1 MTRRARRLA
10 TIAAAGLAACQRGEA
25 PSPAAPEPQAPVA
38 AYAPRLMDGLGDH
51 THPVTTGSEL
61 AQRYFDQGLAL
72 SFGFNHD
79 AAIDSFREAARLDP
93 DCAMCSW
100 GIAFAWGPN
109 INAPMGPEAGRA
121 AWEAIQEAQRRA
133 PKASAVE
140 REYIDALAKRYAA
153 DPNADRA
160 ALDRAFADAMRGLH
174 ERHPDDL
181 DAATLYAESLM
192 DLTPWNYYTPEGKPR
207 EETLVVIRVLESVLE
222 RDPQHIGAN
231 HYLIHT
237 FEEYEPE
244 RAEAAADRL
253 ASLAPDAGHLV
264 HMPTHIYWRVGRYDD
279 AVALNEQAAA
289 ADVAYFAWCRS
300 SKTYA
305 TYYNHNLHF
314 LWAAAASQGR
324 GDLALTTARRL
335 AANIPLEEVP
345 ALPFLEDWWPTPLF
359 TLARF
364 GRWDAVLAEPQ
375 PPDSLRYATAVWHY
389 ARGLALARLGRLD
402 DAQAE
407 YAELEKA
414 ANDPELAKLVF
425 DPAGGTAQERLRVG
439 QHHLRGELAAARG
452 DLEAAAAALEEA
464 VWVQDSMNYI
474 EPPAWYFPARQALGA
489 VLLQDGRAAEA
500 EAVYRKDLEQYP
512 KNGWSL
518 FGLAQ
523 ALRAQDKAQ
532 DAQWAETGFANAWA
546 KADVKLAA
554 SRF

>member
-1 MTRRARRLA
+1 MARSSRGLA
-10 TIAAAGLAACQRGEA
+10 AITAVLLAACQRAEA
-25 PSPAAPEPQAPVA
+25 PAPAPETQAPAVA
-38 AYAPRLMDGLGDH
+38 SAPRLFDGLGGQR
-51 THPVTTGSEL
+51 HPITTSSEL
-61 AQRYFDQGLAL
+61 AQKYFDQGLAL

-93 DCAMCSW
+93 DCAMCFW

-109 INAPMGPEAGRA
+109 INAPMGPEGARA
-121 AWEAIQEAQRRA
+121 AWEALQQAQHRA
-133 PKASAVE
+133 PQASAAE
-140 REYIDALAKRYAA
+140 SEYIDALGKRYSGAP
-153 DPNADRA
+153 DADRG

-192 DLTPWNYYTPEGKPR
+192 DLTPWNYYTEEGKPR
-207 EETLVVIRVLESVLE
+207 EHTIEVIRVLESVLE
-222 RDPQHIGAN
+222 RDPKHIGAN
-231 HYLIHT
+231 HYLIHA
-237 FEEYEPE
+237 FEEYEPA

-253 ASLAPDAGHLV
+253 AGLAPDAGHLV

-279 AVALNEQAAA
+279 AIAYNEQAAA

-314 LWAAAASQGR
+314 LWAAAAAQGR
-324 GDLALTTARRL
+324 SDLALTTARRL
-335 AANIPLEEVP
+335 AANVPVEEVA

-364 GRWDAVLAEPQ
+364 GRWDALLAEPR

-389 ARGLALARLGRLD
+389 ARGLAYTRLSRPD
-402 DAQAE
+402 EAQAE
-407 YAELEKA
+407 YAELEMA
-414 ANDPELAKLVF
+414 ANDAELAKLAF
-425 DPAGGTAQERLRVG
+425 DPAGGTAQQRLRVG
-439 QHHLRGELAAARG
+439 LHHLRGELAAARG

-474 EPPAWYFPARQALGA
+474 EPPAWYFPVRQALGA

-523 ALRAQDKAQ
+523 ALRAQDKGQEA
-532 DAQWAETGFANAWA
+532 DWAETGFANAWA

>member
-1 MTRRARRLA
+1 MARSSRGLA
-10 TIAAAGLAACQRGEA
+10 TITALLLAACPRAEA
-25 PSPAAPEPQAPVA
+25 PAPAPETQAPAVA
-38 AYAPRLMDGLGDH
+38 SAPRLFDGLGGQR
-51 THPVTTGSEL
+51 HPITTSSDL
-61 AQRYFDQGLAL
+61 AQKYFDQGLAL

-93 DCAMCSW
+93 DCALCAW

-407 YAELEKA
+407 YAELEQA

-452 DLEAAAAALEEA
+452 DLEAAASALEEA

>member
-1 MTRRARRLA
+1 MTRRARCLA
-10 TIAAAGLAACQRGEA
+10 TIAAATLAACQRGEA
-25 PSPAAPEPQAPVA
+25 PPPATGTPAPPAAS
-38 AYAPRLMDGLGDH
+38 APRLLDGLGGA
-51 THPVTTGSEL
+51 THPITTRSEL
-61 AQRYFDQGLAL
+61 AQKYFDQGLAL
-72 SFGFNHD
+72 SYGFNHD

-100 GIAFAWGPN
+100 GMAFAWGPN

-121 AWEAIQEAQRRA
+121 AWEALQEAQRRA

-140 REYIDALAKRYAA
+140 REYIDALATRYVA
-153 DPNADRA
+153 DPAADRA

-192 DLTPWNYYTPEGKPR
+192 DLTPWNYYTPDGKPL
-207 EETLVVIRVLESVLE
+207 EHTVEAIRVLESVLARE
-222 RDPQHIGAN
+222 PLHIGAN
-231 HYLIHT
+231 HFLIHA
-237 FEEYEPE
+237 FEEYEPA

-289 ADVAYFAWCRS
+289 ADVAFFAWCRAS
-300 SKTYA
+300 DVYA

-314 LWAAAASQGR
+314 LWAAATTQGR
-324 GDLALTTARRL
+324 ADLALTTARRL
-335 AANIPLEEVP
+335 AANIPLEEVA

-359 TLARF
+359 TLVRF
-364 GRWDAVLAEPQ
+364 GRWDAVLAEPR

-389 ARGLALARLGRLD
+389 ARGLSLARLGRLD
-402 DAQAE
+402 EAQAE
-407 YAELEKA
+407 YAELETA
-414 ANDPELAKLVF
+414 ANDAELAKLVF

-439 QHHLRGELAAARG
+439 QHHLRGELAAVRG
-452 DLEAAAAALEEA
+452 DLEAAASALEEA

-474 EPPAWYFPARQALGA
+474 EPPAWYFPVRQALGA

-500 EAVYRKDLEQYP
+500 EAVYRADLERHP

-532 DAQWAETGFANAWA
+532 DAQWAETGFANAWS
-546 KADVKLAA
+546 KADVKLVA

>member
-1 MTRRARRLA
+1 MARRTRCLA
-10 TIAAAGLAACQRGEA
+10 TIAAAALAACQRGEA
-25 PSPAAPEPQAPVA
+25 PPPAAGTPAPPA
-38 AYAPRLMDGLGDH
+38 ASAPRLFDGLGGA
-51 THPVTTGSEL
+51 THPITTRSEL
-61 AQRYFDQGLAL
+61 AQKYFDQGLAL
-72 SFGFNHD
+72 SYGFNHD

-100 GIAFAWGPN
+100 GMAFAWGPN
-109 INAPMGPEAGRA
+109 INAPMGPEAGKA
-121 AWEAIQEAQRRA
+121 AWEALQEAQRRA
-133 PKASAVE
+133 PKAGAVE
-140 REYIDALAKRYAA
+140 REYIDALATRYAA
-153 DPNADRA
+153 DPAADRA

-192 DLTPWNYYTPEGKPR
+192 DLTPWNYYTPDGKPL
-207 EETLVVIRVLESVLE
+207 EHTVEAIRVLESVLARE
-222 RDPQHIGAN
+222 PRHIGAN
-231 HYLIHT
+231 HFLIHA

-264 HMPTHIYWRVGRYDD
+264 HMPTHIYWRLGRYDD

-289 ADVAYFAWCRS
+289 ADVAFFAWCRS
-300 SKTYA
+300 SDVYA

-314 LWAAAASQGR
+314 LWAAAMVQGR

-345 ALPFLEDWWPTPLF
+345 ALPFLEDWWPTPVF
-359 TLARF
+359 TLVRF
-364 GRWDAVLAEPQ
+364 GRWDAVLAEPR

-402 DAQAE
+402 EAQAE
-407 YAELEKA
+407 YAELETA
-414 ANDPELAKLVF
+414 ANDAELAKLVF

-439 QHHLRGELAAARG
+439 QHHLRGELAVARG

-474 EPPAWYFPARQALGA
+474 EPPAWYFPVRQALGA

-500 EAVYRKDLEQYP
+500 EAVYRKDLEQHP

-546 KADVKLAA
+546 KADVKLVA

>member
-10 TIAAAGLAACQRGEA
+10 TIAAAALAACQRGEA
-25 PSPAAPEPQAPVA
+25 PPPAAPEPQAPVA

-51 THPVTTGSEL
+51 THPVTTDSEL

-314 LWAAAASQGR
+314 LWAAAAAQGR

-335 AANIPLEEVP
+335 AANIPVEEVP

-364 GRWDAVLAEPQ
+364 GRWDALLAEPR

-389 ARGLALARLGRLD
+389 ARGLAYTRLSRPD
-402 DAQAE
+402 EAQAE

-414 ANDPELAKLVF
+414 ANDTELAKLAF
-425 DPAGGTAQERLRVG
+425 DPAGGTAQQRLRVG
-439 QHHLRGELAAARG
+439 LHHLRGELAAARG

-474 EPPAWYFPARQALGA
+474 EPPAWYFPVRQALGA

>member
-10 TIAAAGLAACQRGEA
+10 TIAAAALAACQRGDA
-25 PSPAAPEPQAPVA
+25 PPPAPGAPVGPA
-38 AYAPRLMDGLGDH
+38 AYAPRLLDGLGYD
-51 THPVTTGSEL
+51 THPITTRSEL

-93 DCAMCSW
+93 DCALCAW

-121 AWEAIQEAQRRA
+121 AWEALQEAQRRA

-192 DLTPWNYYTPEGKPR
+192 DLTPWNYYTPEGKPL
-207 EETLVVIRVLESVLE
+207 EHTVEVIRVLESVLE

-231 HYLIHT
+231 HYLIHA
-237 FEEYEPE
+237 FEEYEPA

-289 ADVAYFAWCRS
+289 ADVAYFSWCRS

-314 LWAAAASQGR
+314 LWAAASTQGR

-389 ARGLALARLGRLD
+389 ARGLALTRLGRLD
-402 DAQAE
+402 EAQAE
-407 YAELEKA
+407 YAELETA
-414 ANDPELAKLVF
+414 ANDPELAKLAF

-452 DLEAAAAALEEA
+452 DLEAAASALEEA

-474 EPPAWYFPARQALGA
+474 EPPAWYFPVRQALGA
-489 VLLQDGRAAEA
+489 VLLQDGRAAQA
-500 EAVYRKDLEQYP
+500 EVVYRKDLEQHP

-523 ALRAQDKAQ
+523 SLRAQDKVQ
-532 DAQWAETGFANAWA
+532 DAEWAETGFANAWA
-546 KADVKLAA
+546 KSDVKLAA

>member
-10 TIAAAGLAACQRGEA
+10 TIAATALAACQRGEA

-207 EETLVVIRVLESVLE
+207 EETVVVIRVLESVLE

-231 HYLIHT
+231 HYLIHA